1 MGNSR
6 AVLIRADANHGIGSG
21 HMMRCSAVAKEVAR
35 LGGTAH
41 FVVSNGE
48 SADFARGMGLATRI
62 EPGDI
67 RVFCRDDGLRLA
79 SLADELDAQAILVDS
94 YAVTNGFFAGLCAA
108 RRSGVRV
115 VYIDDLFTFGDGY
128 SSIPQQRAVDV
139 VVNYSFSA
147 SAAVYRK
154 VYGDACVVCLV
165 GPFFAPI
172 RGQFERRLGAR
183 SPRVENILIT
193 TGSTN
198 KNRLLERLVD
208 ICLHAAPQAEL
219 SVVVGKMASYEG
231 VLTANVSVLHNVSD
245 MAALMGN
252 ADLALSAAGS
262 TLYELAVVGVPTV
275 AIAMTENQSL
285 NAAGF
290 EELDL
295 GPVFRYEE
303 GCFFGECGDL
313 TSTVSRL
320 SADRDARCSM
330 SERAS
335 SIVDGRGAERLAQA
349 LLRQ

>member
-1 MGNSR
+1 
-6 AVLIRADANHGIGSG
+6 
-21 HMMRCSAVAKEVAR
+21 MMRCSAVAKEVAR

-172 RGQFERRLGAR
+172 RGQFERRLGA
-183 SPRVENILIT
+183 
-193 TGSTN
+193 
-198 KNRLLERLVD
+198 
-208 ICLHAAPQAEL
+208 HAAPQAEL

>member
-1 MGNSR
+1 ME
-6 AVLIRADANHGIGSG
+6 
-21 HMMRCSAVAKEVAR
+21 RCSK
-35 LGGTAH
+35 
-41 FVVSNGE
+41 
-48 SADFARGMGLATRI
+48 SA
-62 EPGDI
+62 
-67 RVFCRDDGLRLA
+67 
-79 SLADELDAQAILVDS
+79 AIV
-94 YAVTNGFFAGLCAA
+94 N
-108 RRSGVRV
+108 
-115 VYIDDLFTFGDGY
+115 GY

>member
-1 MGNSR
+1 
-6 AVLIRADANHGIGSG
+6 
-21 HMMRCSAVAKEVAR
+21 MR
-35 LGGTAH
+35 
-41 FVVSNGE
+41 
-48 SADFARGMGLATRI
+48 D
-62 EPGDI
+62 
-67 RVFCRDDGLRLA
+67 LR
-79 SLADELDAQAILVDS
+79 
-94 YAVTNGFFAGLCAA
+94 
-108 RRSGVRV
+108 
-115 VYIDDLFTFGDGY
+115 
-128 SSIPQQRAVDV
+128 
-139 VVNYSFSA
+139 
-147 SAAVYRK
+147 
-154 VYGDACVVCLV
+154 
-165 GPFFAPI
+165 
-172 RGQFERRLGAR
+172 
-183 SPRVENILIT
+183 ENILIT